1 MLHHARWVMNC
12 SVPQTRIWQV
22 FILDKF
28 LDTCQAS
35 VVSKITGKFQL
46 TLPKRL
52 VDAYGIKVGD
62 EVDLLPAG
70 DKIYLVPERF
80 SKTSTA
86 NPEERLRY
94 FDRATER
101 QRKRDGKRSLK
112 SEKDRGWTRE
122 ELYRRGRPS

>member
-1 MLHHARWVMNC
+1 MR
-12 SVPQTRIWQV
+12 VPQTRIWQV
-22 FILDKF
+22 FILDTF

-70 DKIYLVPERF
+70 DKISLVPERF
-80 SKTSTA
+80 SKTSAA

>member
-1 MLHHARWVMNC
+1 MRTHL
-12 SVPQTRIWQV
+12 TRNWQV
-22 FILDKF
+22 FILDTI
-28 LDTCQAS
+28 LDICKTS
-35 VVSKITGKFQL
+35 VMSKITGKFQL

-70 DKIYLVPERF
+70 DKISLVPERW
-80 SKTSTA
+80 SKTRGA

-112 SEKDRGWTRE
+112 SEKDRGWTRA
-122 ELYRRGRPS
+122 ELYGRGRSG

>member
-1 MLHHARWVMNC
+1 M
-12 SVPQTRIWQV
+12 
-22 FILDKF
+22 
-28 LDTCQAS
+28 
-35 VVSKITGKFQL
+35 SKITGKYQL

-70 DKIYLVPERF
+70 DKISLVPERQ
-80 SKTSTA
+80 SKTSA

-112 SEKDRGWTRE
+112 LEKDRGWTRE
-122 ELYRRGRPS
+122 ELYRRGRLG

>member
-1 MLHHARWVMNC
+1 M
-12 SVPQTRIWQV
+12 
-22 FILDKF
+22 
-28 LDTCQAS
+28 
-35 VVSKITGKFQL
+35 SKITGKFQL

-70 DKIYLVPERF
+70 DKISLVPERC
-80 SKTSTA
+80 SKTSA
-86 NPEERLRY
+86 ADPEERLRY
-94 FDRATER
+94 FDRASER
-101 QRKRDGKRSLK
+101 QRNRDGKRSLK

>member
-1 MLHHARWVMNC
+1 M
-12 SVPQTRIWQV
+12 
-22 FILDKF
+22 
-28 LDTCQAS
+28 
-35 VVSKITGKFQL
+35 SKITGKFQL
-46 TLPKRL
+46 TLPKKL

-70 DKIYLVPERF
+70 DKISLVPERC
-80 SKTSTA
+80 SRTSA
-86 NPEERLRY
+86 SNPEERLRY